1 MSRYLKLVNFEF
13 NRFWKLYIVLIG
25 VTIFSQLIGVI
36 VESRTYVNQANQM
49 IYEELIPMSEFIEQ
63 NGTLSFYNI
72 SQTLW
77 FMGPI
82 GLCLVVLIIY
92 VFFIWYRDWLGK
104 NTFIYRLLMLPTAR
118 IHVYLAKATT
128 ILLFTLGLVA
138 LQLILLPIENQVLL
152 RIVPN
157 ELRTNLSV
165 YEMIKVP
172 DLMIMFPNTFIEF
185 ILYYVGG
192 MAAVFIVFT
201 AILFE
206 RSFRMKG
213 VFYGILYSAAS
224 IVIFLA
230 PILVD
235 EFILNN
241 YFYPLELF
249 FMELGTGFIVL
260 TGAIWTGNFLIT
272 KKVRV

>member
-13 NRFWKLYIVLIG
+13 NRFWKLYIILMGI
-25 VTIFSQLIGVI
+25 TILSQLIGVI
-36 VESRTYVNQANQM
+36 VEARTYVNQANKM
-49 IYEELIPMSEFIEQ
+49 IYEELMPMSKFIEQ
-63 NGTLSFYNI
+63 NGTLSFHNI

-82 GLCLVVLIIY
+82 GLCWVVLIIY

-118 IHVYLAKATT
+118 LHIYLAKATT
-128 ILLFTLGLVA
+128 ILLLTLGLIA
-138 LQLILLPIENQVLL
+138 LQLLLLPIENQLLL

-157 ELRTNLSV
+157 ELLTNLSL
-165 YEMIKVP
+165 YEIIKEP
-172 DLMIMFPNTFIEF
+172 NLMIIFPNTFSEF

-192 MAAVFIVFT
+192 MAAVFMVFT

-206 RSFRMKG
+206 RSFRIKG
-213 VFYGILYSAAS
+213 VFCGILYSGAS
-224 IVIFLA
+224 ILIFLA
-230 PILVD
+230 PILVN
-235 EFILNN
+235 EFILGN

-249 FMELGTGFIVL
+249 FMELATGLIVL
-260 TGAIWTGNFLIT
+260 MGAIWIGNFLIT

>member
-1 MSRYLKLVNFEF
+1 MSRFLKLVNFEV
-13 NRFWKLYIVLIG
+13 NRFWKLYMVLMG
-25 VTIFSQLIGVI
+25 VTILSQLTGVI
-36 VESRTYVNQANQM
+36 VVTRSYVNQANKL
-49 IYEELIPMSEFIEQ
+49 IYKELMPKSEFIEQ
-63 NGTLSFYNI
+63 YGTLSFHNI

-82 GLCLVVLIIY
+82 GLCLVVLSIY

-128 ILLFTLGLVA
+128 ILFVILGLVA
-138 LQLILLPIENQVLL
+138 LQLLLLPIENQLF
-152 RIVPN
+152 ISMVPN
-157 ELRTNLSV
+157 DFRTNLSL
-165 YEMIKVP
+165 YE
-172 DLMIMFPNTFIEF
+172 IMEDPYLTILFPNTFREF
-185 ILYYVGG
+185 ILYYIGG
-192 MAAVFIVFT
+192 MAAVLVVFT

-213 VFYGILYSAAS
+213 VFYGIVYSAAS
-224 IVIFLA
+224 IFIFLA
-230 PILVD
+230 PILVN
-235 EFILNN
+235 EFILEN

-249 FMELGTGFIVL
+249 FMELATGLIVL
-260 TGAIWTGNFLIT
+260 TGAIWAGNFLIK